1 LTTFYTVFSQFKLF
15 KTERINKVFFII
27 CAIAGVFTFED
38 ADAQGWKT
46 ISECPKDSI
55 ESWLKH
61 YHVPAIAIGILENNK
76 IKSISYYGEIRPG
89 VPPSANTIWN
99 VASLT
104 KPLTAMT
111 VMSLISKGKFDLD
124 EPVSDYFID
133 PDIKDDPRTAKLT
146 ARIILSHQTGFK
158 NWPYMEP
165 DKKLKFHYEPGKAY
179 GYSGAGYEY
188 LRKTIEKK
196 FNKPLE
202 ALAKEELLIPLGM
215 KDTHFGWNDSLDS
228 SRFAGAYDE
237 KGVPYNNKY
246 RSGNAADW
254 LVVSMEDYCKFA
266 LYVMNGAG
274 VSKKLFDEITRIQV
288 HFDTLGTNKD
298 DGMGLGW
305 EVIRNLGQGEYAL
318 THDGSDPGIATLV
331 LLFPNSKRG
340 IVIFANGNKGDNV
353 FESIL
358 KGSKIDLQP
367 ALAKSMD
374 EFK

>member
-1 LTTFYTVFSQFKLF
+1 MKKILF
-15 KTERINKVFFII
+15 TIWVV
-27 CAIAGVFTFED
+27 AGLIPFENGN
-38 ADAQGWKT
+38 AQSWKT

-55 ESWLKH
+55 ESWLNR

-89 VPPSANTIWN
+89 VPASEKTIWN

-111 VMSLISKGKFDLD
+111 VMSLINKGKFDLD

-133 PDIKDDPRTAKLT
+133 PDIKDDPWTGKLT

-165 DKKLKFHYEPGKAY
+165 DKKLKFHFEPGKGY

-196 FNKPLE
+196 FDKPLE
-202 ALAKEELLIPLGM
+202 AIAKEELLIPLEM
-215 KDTHFGWNDSLDS
+215 KDTHFGWNDGLDS
-228 SRFAGAYDE
+228 TRFAGGYDE
-237 KGVPYNNKY
+237 KGMPYNGKY

-266 LYVMNGAG
+266 LHVINGAG

-318 THDGSDPGIATLV
+318 THDGSDPGIATIV

-340 IVIFANGNKGDNV
+340 IVIFANGSKGDNV
-353 FESIL
+353 FEQIL
-358 KGSKIDLQP
+358 KGAKIDLQP
-367 ALAKSMD
+367 ALAKAMD

>member
-1 LTTFYTVFSQFKLF
+1 
-15 KTERINKVFFII
+15 
-27 CAIAGVFTFED
+27 
-38 ADAQGWKT
+38 
-46 ISECPKDSI
+46 
-55 ESWLKH
+55 
-61 YHVPAIAIGILENNK
+61 
-76 IKSISYYGEIRPG
+76 
-89 VPPSANTIWN
+89 
-99 VASLT
+99 
-104 KPLTAMT
+104 
-111 VMSLISKGKFDLD
+111 
-124 EPVSDYFID
+124 
-133 PDIKDDPRTAKLT
+133 
-146 ARIILSHQTGFK
+146 
-158 NWPYMEP
+158 MEP
-165 DKKLKFHYEPGKAY
+165 DKKLAFHFEPGKGY

-202 ALAKEELLIPLGM
+202 AIAKEELLIPLSM
-215 KDTHFGWNDSLDS
+215 KDTHFGWNDGLDS
-228 SRFAGAYDE
+228 NRFAGAYDE
-237 KGVPYNNKY
+237 KGVAYTGKY
-246 RSGNAADW
+246 KSENAADW

-318 THDGSDPGIATLV
+318 THDGSDPGIASIV

-340 IVIFANGNKGDNV
+340 IVIFTNGDKGYNV
-353 FESIL
+353 IVNIL

-367 ALAKSMD
+367 QLAMSMG